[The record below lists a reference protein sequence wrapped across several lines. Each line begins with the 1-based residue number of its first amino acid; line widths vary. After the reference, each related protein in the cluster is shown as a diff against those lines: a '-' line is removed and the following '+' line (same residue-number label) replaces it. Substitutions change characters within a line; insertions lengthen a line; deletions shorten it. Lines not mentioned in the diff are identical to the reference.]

1 MLAGTVHYTIN
12 QPLMFVLWYPRERE
26 RERERK
32 NKWEAIAGNE
42 GSTCRYGKRDP
53 DSDRDERNTS
63 IGHKNIMHKRERA
76 TATKRITLQ
85 ECSDKKLIKAVH

>member
-26 RERERK
+26 RERERERRGRGRERERE

-53 DSDRDERNTS
+53 DSDRDEHNTS

-76 TATKRITLQ
+76 TATK
-85 ECSDKKLIKAVH
+85 